1 MFALPNSSLR
11 INSTQ
16 IRTII
21 AQAARSAAILF
32 RESINEDQPMTPADQ
47 ALYDAFKQ
55 RGLKLDMSRG
65 KPAPEQLDLSNALLD
80 ALPGSAAADGTDC
93 RNYGGGVGLPEAR
106 ALFGELL
113 GVPAAQVVVDSSASL
128 SLMHDVIVYALLNG
142 VPGGQP
148 WTSQQPVSFLC
159 PVPGY
164 DRHFSICEARG
175 IRMLNIPI
183 GDDGPDMDMVE
194 RLVALDASIKGM
206 WCVPKYSNP
215 SGTVYADKVVRRL
228 ATMKTAAPDFRIL
241 WDDAYR
247 FHHLGEE
254 RVEIA
259 DILAECT
266 QAGNPDRAI
275 VFASTSKVAWAGSGI
290 AALAASPAN
299 IAWWTKHAGIR
310 SIGPDKVNQL
320 RHVRLLKDK
329 ATVEALMERHRA
341 LLKPKFDAV
350 LEQFARHLGEVPG
363 VSWTA
368 PRGGYFIDL
377 VTPPGAARRT
387 IELAKEAG
395 ITLTPAGAAFPYGR
409 DPEDS
414 HIRIAPSFPSLAEIA
429 QAAEGI
435 ALSLRLAAAAVR

>member
-1 MFALPNSSLR
+1 M
-11 INSTQ
+11 TQ
-16 IRTII
+16 A
-21 AQAARSAAILF
+21 AQA
-32 RESINEDQPMTPADQ
+32 Q
-47 ALYDAFKQ
+47 YDAFKL
-55 RGLKLDMSRG
+55 RALKLDMSRG

-80 ALPGSAAADGTDC
+80 ALPGYMAADGTDC
-93 RNYGGGVGLPEAR
+93 RNYGGVVGLPEAR
-106 ALFGELL
+106 ELFGSLL

-148 WTSQQPVSFLC
+148 WVAQQPVSFLC

-175 IRMLNIPI
+175 IRMINIPLH
-183 GDDGPDMDMVE
+183 DDGPDMDLVE
-194 RLVALDASIKGM
+194 RLVAGDAGIKGM

-215 SGTVYADKVVRRL
+215 SGAVYSDAVVRRL
-228 ATMKTAAPDFRIL
+228 AAMKTAAPDFRL
-241 WDDAYR
+241 MWDDAYH
-247 FHHLGEE
+247 FHHLTEKG
-254 RVEIA
+254 VEIA
-259 DILAECT
+259 AILDECIK
-266 QAGNPDRAI
+266 AGNPDRAI
-275 VFASTSKVAWAGSGI
+275 VFASTSKVSWAGSGI

-299 IAWWTKHAGIR
+299 IAWWSRHSIVR

-329 ATVEALMERHRA
+329 ATVEALMMRHRA

-350 LEQFARHLGEVPG
+350 LAQFTQHLGGVEG

-368 PRGGYFIDL
+368 PKGGYFIDL
-377 VTPPGAARRT
+377 VTPPGTARRT
-387 IELAKEAG
+387 IALAKEAG

-414 HIRIAPSFPSLAEIA
+414 HIRIAPSFPSLEEIVL
-429 QAAEGI
+429 AAEGI
-435 ALSLRLAAAAVR
+435 ALSVKLAIASGR

>member
-1 MFALPNSSLR
+1 
-11 INSTQ
+11 
-16 IRTII
+16 
-21 AQAARSAAILF
+21 
-32 RESINEDQPMTPADQ
+32 MTPADQ
-47 ALYDAFKQ
+47 ALYEAFKQ
-55 RGLKLDMSRG
+55 RGLTLDMSRG
-65 KPAPEQLDLSNALLD
+65 KPAPGQLDLGNALLD
-80 ALPGSAAADGTDC
+80 ALAGYTAADGTDC

-113 GVPAAQVVVDSSASL
+113 GVPPAQVVVDGSASL

-148 WTSQQPVSFLC
+148 WAAQQPVSFLC

-175 IRMLNIPI
+175 IRMLNIPM

-194 RLVALDASIKGM
+194 RLVAADPGIKGM

-215 SGTVYADKVVRRL
+215 SGAVYADPVVRRL
-228 ATMKTAAPDFRIL
+228 AAMKAAAPDFRIL

-254 RVEIA
+254 RIEIA
-259 DILAECT
+259 DILAECA

-275 VFASTSKVAWAGSGI
+275 VFASTSKVSWAGSGI

-299 IAWWTKHAGIR
+299 IAWWSKHAGIR

-329 ATVEALMERHRA
+329 ATVEA
-341 LLKPKFDAV
+341 
-350 LEQFARHLGEVPG
+350 
-363 VSWTA
+363 
-368 PRGGYFIDL
+368 
-377 VTPPGAARRT
+377 
-387 IELAKEAG
+387 
-395 ITLTPAGAAFPYGR
+395 
-409 DPEDS
+409 
-414 HIRIAPSFPSLAEIA
+414 
-429 QAAEGI
+429 
-435 ALSLRLAAAAVR
+435 

>member
-1 MFALPNSSLR
+1 M
-11 INSTQ
+11 TQ
-16 IRTII
+16 
-21 AQAARSAAILF
+21 
-32 RESINEDQPMTPADQ
+32 ADQ
-47 ALYDAFKQ
+47 ARYDAFKQ
-55 RGLKLDMSRG
+55 RGLTLDMSRG

-80 ALPGSAAADGTDC
+80 ALPGYTAADGTDT
-93 RNYGGGVGLPEAR
+93 RNYGGGAGLPEAR

-113 GVPAAQVVVDSSASL
+113 GVPAAQVVVDGSASL

-148 WTSQQPVSFLC
+148 WAGQPVSFLC

-164 DRHFSICEARG
+164 DRHFAICEARG
-175 IRMLNIPI
+175 IRMLNVAV

-194 RLVALDASIKGM
+194 RLLAQDAGIKGM

-215 SGTVYADKVVRRL
+215 SGAVYADRVVRRL
-228 ATMKTAAPDFRIL
+228 AAMRTAAPDFRLL

-259 DILAECT
+259 DILAECAR
-266 QAGNPDRAI
+266 AGNPDRAI
-275 VFASTSKVAWAGSGI
+275 VFASTSKVTWAGSGL

-320 RHVRLLKDK
+320 RHVGLLKDK
-329 ATVEALMERHRA
+329 ATLEALMERHRA

-350 LEQFARHLGEVPG
+350 LEQFARHLGDLPG

-387 IELAKEAG
+387 IELAKQAG

-414 HIRIAPSFPSLAEIA
+414 HIRIAPSFPSLAEIVH
-429 QAAEGI
+429 AAEGI
-435 ALSLRLAAAAVR
+435 ALSLRLAAASSAAAQ